1 MQNKLP
7 GVKRQAEDAC
17 SFDVNE
23 SFENKAINT
32 VGIMLAF
39 AIATIVVNLYFHNY
53 AKSAAT
59 VLLVVITA
67 GLIFAL
73 SAFKS
78 QRKHAFYACLFV
90 VLATCLFGFCN
101 YMTLG
106 GQ

>member
-1 MQNKLP
+1 MQNKSP
-7 GVKRQAEDAC
+7 GVKRQAQDAC

-23 SFENKAINT
+23 RFENNAIAV
-32 VGIMLAF
+32 VGILLAF
-39 AIATIVVNLYFHNY
+39 AIATIILNLYFHNY

-67 GLIFAL
+67 SLIFAL

-101 YMTLG
+101 YMTMG